1 MARIYTRTGDK
12 GTTALIGGERVAK
25 NDPRVEAYG
34 TVDELGAQVALLTDF
49 AAEEERLREMV
60 EMLDEVAVKLMT
72 VEAELALSEQF
83 EGEIGRISAK
93 DVAWVESAI
102 DALSEE
108 LPPFRGFTIPGGHKV
123 SSQCHVCRTVCRRAE
138 RRILTAGEQHGVSEE
153 VVSYINR
160 LSDLFY
166 SLSRWSCTRLGVEE
180 KLWGK

>member
-60 EMLDEVAVKLMT
+60 EMLDEVAAKLMT
-72 VEAELALSEQF
+72 VEAELALSDQF

-102 DALSEE
+102 DTLSEE

-138 RRILTAGEQHGVSEE
+138 RRILTAGEEHGVSEE

-166 SLSRWSCTRLGVEE
+166 SLSRWICTRLGVEE